1 MRANKLKSV
10 LCLGNGPSLEPHA
23 LAYAGFKVVALDIS
37 PLATEIASAWTPSP
51 KMLARAVGGRSK
63 GRGGSVTLVTGDLRD
78 PGVCPGPFD
87 VIIERRTL
95 QLFHEEELPG
105 AMKAVADRLA
115 SPGIFLSHSHRNRGA
130 EGMSQAG
137 WFRAQGWPFWSS
149 TTPLT
154 SKTAW
159 LVSTSG

>member
-1 MRANKLKSV
+1 MTDPAAWDQFWRD
-10 LCLGNGPSLEPHA
+10 G
-23 LAYAGFKVVALDIS
+23 LASGTA
-37 PLATEIASAWTPSP
+37 
-51 KMLARAVGGRSK
+51 
-63 GRGGSVTLVTGDLRD
+63 
-78 PGVCPGPFD
+78 CPGPFD

-95 QLFHEEELPG
+95 QLFYEEELPG